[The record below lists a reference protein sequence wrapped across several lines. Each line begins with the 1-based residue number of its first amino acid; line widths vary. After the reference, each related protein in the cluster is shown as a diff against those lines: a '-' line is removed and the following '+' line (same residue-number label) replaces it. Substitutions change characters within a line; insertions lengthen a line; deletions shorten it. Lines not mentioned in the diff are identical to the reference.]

1 MARKSRA
8 PDPVSQAPVESRQ
21 ASRRFFAGKFFGVVL
36 NGHIVTFSQ
45 GQEYV
50 VDAAAA
56 AVIAATDAA
65 VEWKD

>member
-1 MARKSRA
+1 MARKNQA
-8 PDPVSQAPVESRQ
+8 QETVAQAPVDSRP
-21 ASRRFFAGKFFGVVL
+21 ASRRFFAEKFFDVVL

-50 VDAAAA
+50 VDAATA

-65 VEWKD
+65 VVWKD